1 MKNIQKYHKDV
12 SFVIINLKIINQK
25 INAKLVSLDILKQ
38 RMKSAFIVVQRNMG
52 VQGVINVNMKPMK
65 MEKKQITLNAN
76 IAKDIQKFQ
85 I

>member
-38 RMKSAFIVVQRNMG
+38 RMKSAFIVVQRNME

-76 IAKDIQKFQ
+76 IGKDLQKFQ